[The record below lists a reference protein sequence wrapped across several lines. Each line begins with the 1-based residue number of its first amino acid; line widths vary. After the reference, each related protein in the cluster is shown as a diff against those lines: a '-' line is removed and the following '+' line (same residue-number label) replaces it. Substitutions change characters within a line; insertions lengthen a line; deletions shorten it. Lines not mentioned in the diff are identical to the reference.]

1 MGILESKIILTAR
14 TGRAALKH
22 RLSELGY
29 TFNEEQ
35 IDKVYTRFLDVA
47 DRKKQ
52 VYDEDL
58 EAIVGD
64 ETSAVHQ
71 TYELL
76 HVQVSCGD
84 KLIPTATVSIRD
96 AQGRELIDSCH
107 GTGPVDAVYRAI
119 NRIVNVENELI
130 EFSIQAVTEGI
141 DALAEVTIRIRRGND
156 IYTGRGAHTDIV
168 VASGKAY
175 IHALNKLIARTT
187 PSMDIKT
194 LEHV

>member
-1 MGILESKIILTAR
+1 
-14 TGRAALKH
+14 
-22 RLSELGY
+22 
-29 TFNEEQ
+29 
-35 IDKVYTRFLDVA
+35 
-47 DRKKQ
+47 
-52 VYDEDL
+52 EDL
-58 EAIVGD
+58 EKIVQD

-84 KLIPTATVSIRD
+84 KLVPTATVNIRD
-96 AQGRELIDSCH
+96 SQGRELIDSCH

-119 NRIVNVENELI
+119 NRIVGVENDLI
-130 EFSIQAVTEGI
+130 EFNIQAVTQGI
-141 DALAEVTIRIRRGND
+141 DALADVTIRIRRGND

-175 IHALNKLIARTT
+175 VHALNKLVGRMT
-187 PSMDIKT
+187 PAALEQT